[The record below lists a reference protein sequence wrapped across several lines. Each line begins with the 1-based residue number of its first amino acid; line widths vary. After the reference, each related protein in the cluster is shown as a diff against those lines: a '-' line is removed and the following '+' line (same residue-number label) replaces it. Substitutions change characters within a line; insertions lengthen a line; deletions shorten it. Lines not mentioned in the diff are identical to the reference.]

1 MNLLSLFRFRAWEFD
16 LSLKYLRTK
25 RKDGGIATIA
35 IISFAGIAAAV
46 FALIAIMSIMN
57 GFREELM
64 SRVLAFGG
72 HGYIYGRSIDDFAHR
87 DEMVARLKKVPG
99 VTSASPF
106 VDSPGLIQSSHGRTG
121 GGIMRGVVP
130 EDLKNTPIIAGTIA
144 PGGSMDQFGVG
155 DYGGDVV
162 LIGDGLARTVNALPG
177 DEITLISPGRS
188 TSFGSTPL
196 RKIYIVGGIFH
207 SGVSQIDQ
215 SFVYMPLQ
223 QAQLFFD
230 REDEWDALEIKVDKP
245 YEVQKYRAAIVKAAG
260 EGALF
265 EDWTVQNAATWS
277 ALKLERN
284 AMRFILSIVVLI
296 TTLNI
301 ISGVVM
307 LVKNK
312 ARDIAILRTMGVGRS
327 AVSRIFLMT
336 GMIIG
341 AAGTVTGLVLGVL
354 FCTFI
359 RQIQWLLEKLTG
371 TDIFPAS
378 VYYLD
383 YVPAKMELSEVI
395 FVAVASLLASCIFTL
410 FPALWASK
418 LEPVEALRY
427 E

>member
-1 MNLLSLFRFRAWEFD
+1 MNLLSLLRFRAWEFD

-25 RKDGGIATIA
+25 RKDGGIAVIA
-35 IISFAGIAAAV
+35 IISFVGIALAV
-46 FALIAIMSIMN
+46 TALISVLSIMN

-72 HGYIYGRSIDDFAHR
+72 HGYVYGRAIDDFAHR
-87 DEMVARLKKVPG
+87 DDMVARLKNVPG
-99 VTSASPF
+99 VISASPF
-106 VDSPGLIQSSHGRTG
+106 IDSPGLIQTGAGRTG

-130 EDLKNTPIIAGTIA
+130 EDLKKTPIIADTIA
-144 PGGSMDQFGVG
+144 PGGSMEQFGIG

-162 LIGDGLARTVNALPG
+162 LMGDGLARQINAIPG
-177 DEITLISPGRS
+177 DEVTLISPGRS
-188 TSFGSTPL
+188 TSFGAAPL
-196 RKIYIVGGIFH
+196 RKTYIVGGLFH

-215 SFVYMPLQ
+215 SFVYMPIQ

-230 REDEWDALEIKVDKP
+230 REDEWDALEIRVDKP
-245 YEVQKYRAAIVKAAG
+245 YEVQEYRDAIVKAVG
-260 EGALF
+260 EGGLF
-265 EDWTVQNAATWS
+265 EDWTIQNAATWS
-277 ALKLERN
+277 ALKIERA
-284 AMRFILSIVVLI
+284 AMRFILFFIVI
-296 TTLNI
+296 IATMNI

-312 ARDIAILRTMGVGRS
+312 ARDVAILRTMGAGRAS
-327 AVSRIFLMT
+327 ITRVFFLT
-336 GMIIG
+336 GVMIG
-341 AAGTVTGLVLGVL
+341 AAGTATGLLLGVL

-359 RQIQWLLEKLTG
+359 RQIQLALEAVFNVKVF
-371 TDIFPAS
+371 DSS

-395 FVAVASLLASCIFTL
+395 FVAVASLLASCLSTL

>member
-25 RKDGGIATIA
+25 RKDGGIAVIA
-35 IISFAGIAAAV
+35 IISFVGIMLAV
-46 FALIAIMSIMN
+46 TALISVLSIMN

-72 HGYIYGRSIDDFAHR
+72 HGYVYGRTIDDFAHR
-87 DEMVARLKKVPG
+87 DDMVARLKAAPG
-99 VTSASPF
+99 VTSVTPF
-106 VDSPGLIQSSHGRTG
+106 IDSPGLIQAGNGRTG

-144 PGGSMDQFGVG
+144 KGGSMDQFGVG

-162 LIGDGLARTVNALPG
+162 LIGDGLARTVNVIPG

-196 RKIYIVGGIFH
+196 RKTYIVGGLFH

-215 SFVYMPLQ
+215 SFVYMPIQ

-230 REDEWDALEIKVDKP
+230 REDEWDALEIKVEKP
-245 YEVQKYRAAIVKAAG
+245 YEVQKYRDAIVKAVG
-260 EGALF
+260 EGGLF
-265 EDWTVQNAATWS
+265 EDWTIQNAATWS
-277 ALKLERN
+277 ALKIERA
-284 AMRFILSIVVLI
+284 AMRFILFFIVI
-296 TTLNI
+296 IATMNI

-312 ARDIAILRTMGVGRS
+312 ARDVAILRTMGAGRAS
-327 AVSRIFLMT
+327 ITRVFFLT
-336 GMIIG
+336 GVMIG
-341 AAGTVTGLVLGVL
+341 GAGTAMGLVLGVL

-359 RQIQWLLEKLTG
+359 RQIQMAIEF
-371 TDIFPAS
+371 IFKVRVFDS
-378 VYYLD
+378 NVYYLD
-383 YVPAKMELSEVI
+383 FVPAKMELSEVL
-395 FVAVASLLASCIFTL
+395 FVAVASLLASCLSTL